1 MSEEEPQNDAHW
13 VRYIKTRIG
22 NNKNFLGLISGP
34 TGSGKSWSAL
44 SIAEQI
50 DKDFTIDRVIF
61 KGKDL
66 MALINSGTLI
76 KGSVI
81 IWEEV
86 GIELSN
92 RNWQSTINK
101 VLNYLLQ
108 TVRHKNYI
116 LLFTTPYAD
125 FVDAST
131 RKLFHAEF
139 KTLTIDKSTNSV
151 ILDPKTLQY
160 NSDMGKTYR
169 KFLRVR
175 VERSVVPL
183 IEWAVPKPSD
193 KIITEYEK
201 KKSDF
206 TSNLN
211 KNIEK
216 ALDKLE
222 KADKDE
228 DSGENSGETVWI
240 RPLTPFQE
248 QIYGKIK
255 EGIRNMSEIARLLN
269 TSPQRVQQNIAFM
282 IRKGFKY

>member
-1 MSEEEPQNDAHW
+1 MEEGQNDEPYW
-13 VRYIKTRIG
+13 VQYIHRRIE

-44 SIAEQI
+44 SMAEMI

-61 KGKDL
+61 KGKEL
-66 MALINSGTLI
+66 MNLINSGILI
-76 KGSVI
+76 KGSAL

-108 TVRHKNYI
+108 TVRHKNYVLI
-116 LLFTTPYAD
+116 FTTPYAD
-125 FVDAST
+125 FVDAAT

-139 KTLTIDKSTNSV
+139 KTITIDKSTSSV

-160 NSDMGKTYR
+160 NSDMGKFYR
-169 KFLRVR
+169 KYLRVR
-175 VERSVVPL
+175 VDNSVVPL

-193 KIITEYEK
+193 KLIADYEK
-201 KKSDF
+201 KKTDF

-211 KNIEK
+211 KSIEK

-222 KADKDE
+222 KAEETD
-228 DSGENSGETVWI
+228 ENSEETIWI

-248 QIYGKIK
+248 QVYMKIK
-255 EGIRNMSEIARLLN
+255 EGIRNMSEIARQLN
-269 TSPQRVQQNIAFM
+269 CSSQKVHENVAYM
-282 IRKGFKY
+282 IRKGLKF